1 MWVRASAQN
10 VTPRGRILTAMTVLR
25 VSYGSVHTIP
35 VVWRNGSLDR
45 SRKYI
50 CTRLLDHAVT
60 RAQSS
65 SHGAS
70 IQTKHGQQMSN
81 KFGRMP
87 HAGRQYIASHPY
99 ATPAPLRQQDP
110 RVHGPPPASQTPLMA
125 APSAHDAADG
135 TLHRWS
141 ECRASTNLLDVP
153 CRSHSTQILGMYA
166 APPHGRTCTA
176 ELQAASMYLR
186 ERDDREGVS
195 SEVVCSV
202 RVGELRGGMQSCHE
216 LGQWTRTSIRPHYR
230 TWYCSSCIIWSEAG
244 GSASTLGVCQLH
256 STREPYCAGCLE
268 LSLMSPLPVESAH
281 STCHFGGCS
290 ASSPREIRSVG
301 RDSMGRTLVNTRTS
315 REFRWK

>member
-1 MWVRASAQN
+1 MLSHERRAP
-10 VTPRGRILTAMTVLR
+10 VMVLQ
-25 VSYGSVHTIP
+25 
-35 VVWRNGSLDR
+35 
-45 SRKYI
+45 SRPS
-50 CTRLLDHAVT
+50 C
-60 RAQSS
+60 
-65 SHGAS
+65 
-70 IQTKHGQQMSN
+70 QQMSN

-99 ATPAPLRQQDP
+99 APPAPLRRQDP

-153 CRSHSTQILGMYA
+153 CRSHSTHILGMYA

-301 RDSMGRTLVNTRTS
+301 RDIIFVAGAGDTRCVHLSVVKRIQFPQS
-315 REFRWK
+315 RETADDIRSPQSWVSDGAPAWAAARCLRPPLDPKFACG